1 VEVQLSI
8 AGRAVRSALYLSLS
22 SYAMQ
27 VIGFLTGVV
36 LARKLAP
43 EEFGIF
49 GLAMA
54 LMLLF
59 ARVKLWGFNA
69 LILAETDPDDLQIST
84 QFWLSTLLSAS
95 VLVLMVIARPVLGL
109 VYHHTDRAPDIILGA
124 ILIAALSIFENE
136 GIASTPETMLARE
149 LRYDLVSL
157 TKIVSTLLGQL
168 TSIALVY
175 ADVLT
180 YWALIWGFAAKTIS
194 YCAGV
199 WLFTPR
205 RPGFMFSFE
214 RARALLRQGG
224 FMFWGGVGSF
234 LAFQYDDI
242 AVGTFVNTATLGQYR
257 RAYDLSLAP
266 MSILGGALGVT
277 AATYAR
283 VKDNRAALSE
293 AVRFI
298 LDGVALIVL
307 PAAVGLALIAP
318 EFVALVYTEK
328 WLPSVPMLRVLLLY
342 SIVRPLNDSIG
353 SLAPTLGRLKVQMRF
368 GIVQSAMML
377 VFGTLFTLLWGAN
390 GAALSAGLTVVVGF
404 YLLEHGLLRDT
415 VEINYTQIFL
425 APALAVAL
433 AAGSVFL
440 ALRLFTPPERLALM
454 LYKGSIFSLTYGLV
468 MIIVARDK
476 LFGLAARLYQATFGT
491 GQQSQAGESGDE
503 SRGTQHV
510 NGKPQNP

>member
-1 VEVQLSI
+1 LSI
-8 AGRAVRSALYLSLS
+8 AGRAVRSALYFSLS

-27 VIGFLTGVV
+27 VIGFLTGIV

-43 EEFGIF
+43 EEFGVF

-84 QFWLSTLLSAS
+84 QFWLSTLLSAL
-95 VLVLMVIARPVLGL
+95 VLVVMVIARPLLGL
-109 VYHHTDRAPDIILGA
+109 VYQHSARAPDIILGA

-136 GIASTPETMLARE
+136 GVASTPETMLARE
-149 LRYDLVSL
+149 LRYDLISL

-168 TSIALVY
+168 TSIACVY
-175 ADVLT
+175 AGVLT
-180 YWALIWGFAAKTIS
+180 YWALIWGFAARTIT
-194 YCAGV
+194 YCIGV
-199 WLFTPR
+199 WAFAPR
-205 RPGFMFSFE
+205 RPRLMFSMG
-214 RARALLRQGG
+214 RARALIRQGG

-257 RAYDLSLAP
+257 RAYDLSLTP

-277 AATYAR
+277 AATYAK

-298 LDGVALIVL
+298 LDGVALVVL
-307 PAAVGLALIAP
+307 PAAVGLALIAS
-318 EFVALVYTEK
+318 EFVPTVYGET

-353 SLAPTLGRLKVQMRF
+353 SLAATLGRLKVQMRF
-368 GIVQSAMML
+368 GIVQSVVML
-377 VFGTLFTLLWGAN
+377 VLGTVFTLLWGAN
-390 GAALSAGLTVVVGF
+390 GAALSAGLTVVIGF
-404 YLLEHGLLRDT
+404 YLLYDGLLRDT
-415 VEINYTQIFL
+415 VDINYAQIFL
-425 APALAVAL
+425 APALAAAL

-440 ALRLFTPPERLALM
+440 ALQLYSPPERLVLM
-454 LYKGSIFSLTYGLV
+454 IYKGIVFSLTYGLV

-476 LFGLAARLYQATFGT
+476 LLGLAARLHQATFST
-491 GQQSQAGESGDE
+491 GQQPQAEEPSVEAPGS
-503 SRGTQHV
+503 
-510 NGKPQNP
+510 